1 MAEEELLDVIKSY
14 LNLESKSSVKLCAQI
29 MSTLKCLSHIPDSF
43 LRTAID
49 FIDKTE
55 FDQSVGR
62 VLQKIEKKNFYR
74 KLSTN
79 KLSIKKFIWKI
90 AVDGCEN
97 RQKFVGDSEN
107 FHHFWTIREFFFD

>member
-62 VLQKIEKKNFYR
+62 VLQKIEKKH
-74 KLSTN
+74 T
-79 KLSIKKFIWKI
+79 
-90 AVDGCEN
+90 V
-97 RQKFVGDSEN
+97 
-107 FHHFWTIREFFFD
+107 